1 MVLVLYTDLTGRIL
15 KIMNLFLKPDGS
27 KNKSGYDL
35 IRSAIWSNKSG
46 QTLDL
51 LLKASHHDEE

>member
-51 LLKASHHDEE
+51 LLKGFSP

>member
-1 MVLVLYTDLTGRIL
+1 MVLVLYTDLAGRIL

-35 IRSAIWSNKSG
+35 IRSTIWSNKSG

-51 LLKASHHDEE
+51 LPKGFSPL